1 MRSKLTVCLI
11 ALALTGLP
19 VTAPAQTQS
28 LAKAPAEITHANDLI
43 RREKYAEAKTVLE
56 GYLKTHAGD
65 RTAAVLLGVADA
77 YAEDPAGAAKAFDG
91 AGPIPERY
99 KVIAAK
105 AYSDAAVNALKEK
118 NYDDAI
124 ALSSKALAIAPN
136 VNVLYIQGTAYTNAQ
151 RYSQAIPVLEKA
163 KSLATAGFASAPTIN
178 AIDATL
184 MTAYVFGG
192 DIDKGLALGAAL
204 KKRDPGNA
212 RVDDTLAAY
221 YSQQASAAVAAG
233 KKEDAVT
240 VLENAAKN
248 IPSRATTM
256 YVQAANILAT
266 GSDVD
271 WKRVKAEAD
280 KALAI
285 DPNNARAN
293 FTAGIALANA
303 RDPANAI
310 VLLQKAKANAGAD
323 TALTSDID
331 AALRK
336 LGTKP

>member
-1 MRSKLTVCLI
+1 
-11 ALALTGLP
+11 
-19 VTAPAQTQS
+19 
-28 LAKAPAEITHANDLI
+28 
-43 RREKYAEAKTVLE
+43 
-56 GYLKTHAGD
+56 
-65 RTAAVLLGVADA
+65 
-77 YAEDPAGAAKAFDG
+77 
-91 AGPIPERY
+91 
-99 KVIAAK
+99 
-105 AYSDAAVNALKEK
+105 
-118 NYDDAI
+118 
-124 ALSSKALAIAPN
+124 

-192 DIDKGLALGAAL
+192 DMDKGLALGAAL
-204 KKRDPGNA
+204 KKRDPGNV